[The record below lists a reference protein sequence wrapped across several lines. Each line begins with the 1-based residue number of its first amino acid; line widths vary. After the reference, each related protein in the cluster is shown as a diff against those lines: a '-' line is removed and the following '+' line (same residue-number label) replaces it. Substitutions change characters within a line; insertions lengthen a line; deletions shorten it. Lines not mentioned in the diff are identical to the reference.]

1 MSGQTEIDRYMEALG
16 SEEEGFMLGLDLGF

>member
-1 MSGQTEIDRYMEALG
+1 MRGQTEIDRSMEALG